1 MKSTGWLRPCDG
13 FRSDSKRGFVEENA
27 CGCIA
32 SSRESE
38 SKRTGCTE
46 ETGMSVDDVALL
58 KTIDLTSRFGLALTH
73 ERLANRTY
81 GRGIL
86 TTEQVKSKVAPVL

>member
-1 MKSTGWLRPCDG
+1 
-13 FRSDSKRGFVEENA
+13 
-27 CGCIA
+27 
-32 SSRESE
+32 
-38 SKRTGCTE
+38 
-46 ETGMSVDDVALL
+46 MSVDDVALL